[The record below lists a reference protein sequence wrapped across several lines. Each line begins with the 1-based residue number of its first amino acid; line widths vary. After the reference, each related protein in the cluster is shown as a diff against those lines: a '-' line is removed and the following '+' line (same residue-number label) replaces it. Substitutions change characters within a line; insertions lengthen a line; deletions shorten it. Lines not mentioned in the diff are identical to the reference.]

1 MKSCK
6 DSQYEI
12 NQLSHKFVN
21 IAHLPSLNL
30 ETTANGVNN
39 ERLSK
44 PNGLKTFVDTKTPNK
59 KQHRRAIQSGLI
71 CLLLMMT
78 QHAMAA
84 NKYVTDEFEVTMRSG
99 TSTSNSIVL
108 LLKSG
113 DKVSVLEEDL
123 ASQYSLV
130 ETEEGKKGYVLSRFL
145 NELPSAKERLSEAQQ
160 ENQQQSQSISTLRN
174 EISQLRADYE
184 DEQADNESLKSTLLA
199 SESELGRVR
208 SASEDTLNILEDN
221 ERLNSIVETLR
232 EEKQT
237 LADENERLKDS
248 TGIDWFVRGA
258 AVSLVAFLLGIII
271 TRIRWRK
278 QDTWGSY

>member
-1 MKSCK
+1 MKIS
-6 DSQYEI
+6 
-12 NQLSHKFVN
+12 QLSQIIIN
-21 IAHLPSLNL
+21 IVHIPSLNL
-30 ETTANGVNN
+30 ETTGNDVNN
-39 ERLSK
+39 GDLSK
-44 PNGLKTFVDTKTPNK
+44 SQRKKTFVDTKTPHNK
-59 KQHRRAIQSGLI
+59 KQLRRTIRSGLI
-71 CLLLMMT
+71 CLLFIT
-78 QHAMAA
+78 AQHAMAA
-84 NKYVTDEFEVTMRSG
+84 NRYVTDEFEVTMRSG

-145 NELPSAKERLSEAQQ
+145 NELPSAKQRLLEAQQ
-160 ENQQQSQSISTLRN
+160 EKQQQSQSISTLRN
-174 EISQLRADYE
+174 EINQLRVDYE

-199 SESELGRVR
+199 SEGELGRVR

-221 ERLNSIVETLR
+221 ERLNSIVKTLR